1 MSVPI
6 PWYFMWSEKY
16 RFFYEIMKNTANQP
30 DFELKPIEVQQAVFD
45 DELYAVPTEHFWYGS
60 MIKVDMVIN
69 SLLEAAALSKPYIL
83 FSDIDLV
90 VKPGVHAALQPYLE
104 NEMVFLNEAN
114 EKAGI
119 EFMLLK
125 PTESVIGFWKMVRN
139 RMVGEKGLDQ
149 DHVND
154 LLPSFGGQWAKF
166 DQQTFTSTKTWTGS
180 SPFVVMQLQC
190 SRIGKEEGL
199 EEQFNM
205 AERLFIAAQH
215 IPMEPYMKYVTTET
229 ISFLYTFQEIYIRSH
244 DSASNS

>member
-1 MSVPI
+1 
-6 PWYFMWSEKY
+6 MWSEKY
-16 RFFYEIMKNTANQP
+16 RFFYEIMKDTANQP
-30 DFELKPIEVQQAVFD
+30 EFELKPIEIQQAVFD
-45 DELYAVPTEHFWYGS
+45 DELYTVPTEHFWYGS

-90 VKPGVHAALQPYLE
+90 IKPGVHAALQPYLE
-104 NEMVFLNEAN
+104 NEMVFLDEVDS
-114 EKAGI
+114 KAGI

-125 PTESVIGFWKMVRN
+125 PTESVIAFWKMVRN
-139 RMVGEKGLDQ
+139 KMVGQKGLDY

-154 LLPSFGGQWAKF
+154 LLPSFGGRWAKF
-166 DQQTFTSTKTWTGS
+166 DQAIFTSTKTWNS
-180 SPFVVMQLQC
+180 RQPFVVMQLQC

-205 AERLFIAAQH
+205 AERIFISAQH
-215 IPMEPYMKYVTTET
+215 IDLGPYMQYVTTET
-229 ISFLYTFQEIYIRSH
+229 ISFLYTFQEIYLRSH

>member
-1 MSVPI
+1 MQV

-16 RFFYEIMKNTANQP
+16 RFFYEIIKNTANQP
-30 DFELKPIEVQQAVFD
+30 EFELKPIEVQQSVFD

-90 VKPGVHAALQPYLE
+90 VKPGVNQALQPYLE
-104 NEMVFLNEAN
+104 NEMVFLNEADS
-114 EKAGI
+114 KAGI
-119 EFMLLK
+119 EFMLLR

-139 RMVGEKGLDQ
+139 RMVGQKGLDH

-154 LLPSFGGQWAKF
+154 LLPSFGGQWARF
-166 DQQTFTSTKTWTGS
+166 DQDIFTSTKTWAGI

-205 AERLFIAAQH
+205 AERIFISAQH
-215 IPMEPYMKYVTTET
+215 IDLEPYMQYVTTET
-229 ISFLYTFQEIYIRSH
+229 ISFLYTFQEIYLRSH
-244 DSASNS
+244 ESASNL